1 MSILAVGSVA
11 YDSVETPQGKVEEV
25 LGGSAVYFGVSAGF
39 FTPVSLVACVGGDF
53 RGEDR
58 FFLESRNIDLKGL
71 EVIPEGKTFRWKGDY
86 KGDMNE
92 ANTLDTQLNVFAD
105 FNPVIPQEYT
115 RSKYVFLGNIDP
127 VLQRKVLE
135 QVDSPRLVVC
145 DTMNFWIEGKF
156 EALLETLK
164 FVDVLI
170 INDTETRQL
179 AREDNLVRAVRKIF
193 KWGPSVIVVKRGE
206 YGAAMFSVN
215 QTGELDVFLAPGYPQ
230 ENLVDPTGAGD
241 SFAGGFVGY
250 LAGTN
255 CVDNESMRQAVVFGS
270 VIASF
275 NIENF
280 SLERLGELTFTEI
293 RLRYSEMFKMTSFQG
308 FEGVQF

>member
-11 YDSVETPQGKVEEV
+11 YDSVETPHGKVEEV
-25 LGGSAVYFGVSAGF
+25 LGGSASYFGVAAGF
-39 FTPVSLVACVGGDF
+39 FSPVSLVACVGGDF

-71 EVIPEGKTFRWKGDY
+71 EVVPEGKTFRWKGDY
-86 KGDMNE
+86 KGDMNQAE
-92 ANTLDTQLNVFAD
+92 TLDTQLNVFAD
-105 FNPVIPQEYT
+105 FNPEIPPLY
-115 RSKYVFLGNIDP
+115 SKNKYVFLGNIDP
-127 VLQRKVLE
+127 VLQRRVLE
-135 QVDSPRLVVC
+135 QVDSPKLVVC
-145 DTMNFWIEGKF
+145 DTMNFWIEGSF

-164 FVDVLI
+164 FVNVLI

-179 AREDNLVRAVRKIF
+179 AREENLVKAVKKIF

-206 YGAAMFSVN
+206 FGAAMFTMSPG
-215 QTGELDVFLAPGYPQ
+215 GEMDVFLSPAYPQ
-230 ENLVDPTGAGD
+230 EELVDPTGAGD

-255 CVDNESMRQAVVFGS
+255 CTDSESMRQAVVFGS

-275 NIENF
+275 NIEKF
-280 SLERLGELTFTEI
+280 SLERLRELTFTEI
-293 RLRYSEMFKMTSFQG
+293 RLRYSEMYKMTAFEG
-308 FEGVQF
+308 FEGLQV